1 MKEEKISVYRV
12 LPILGMLLSAVAA
25 SGILCYI
32 NRIEIDKTI
41 CILFVIL
48 GFMPIIVFELK
59 YERNRKMIGN
69 NIQTTYGRVAK
80 GFLICCILMVVISF
94 MPAFFRPVL
103 LLPLIM
109 SAFGNETLGI
119 TIGLFINVLLTMTTG
134 TNYNE
139 LLAYIIMVIIA
150 GVLAK
155 ALKNQSYRLNI
166 GIIFVFVCILFPNL
180 FYYLANEEID
190 LTNLLICVFNGLITA
205 IYSIAFYPKEKEVTE
220 DEIVHFYDHILEYDY
235 VQVREVRAYSVSE
248 YRHAKKVSEIAYL
261 YAKKLNFNAELV
273 RAAGFYYRL
282 GRWEGNSAV
291 ESGIQKA
298 KELCFP
304 EELIQILSE
313 YNGEEK
319 LPSTPESALVHIIDG
334 LLIKLELLEKE
345 VGTSQWNREVL
356 IYQTLNDF
364 STAGMYDESG
374 LSINAFIKIRE
385 WLAKEEML
393 S

>member
-1 MKEEKISVYRV
+1 MKKEKISVYRV

-48 GFMPIIVFELK
+48 GFMPIIVFELE

-190 LTNLLICVFNGLITA
+190 LTNLLICVFNGLIIA